1 MSPEQLKELW
11 NYLGAR
17 ETIQKLTALKLRAQ
31 GLTQAEAGVLVG
43 LPQQT
48 LSDWEQNVSNT
59 EIGNAYIDKLPEPPD
74 LRVSIPKAENT
85 TSGSTN
91 IELTREKQVAL
102 VRLILKG
109 EKQEAIAEKFDVTQG
124 YVSQVK
130 TKFYDGALKAYRDK
144 KLLKREVAERIG
156 LQCEEI
162 DQILGTFGDFLNF
175 TPQAPLSCIP
185 EPP

>member
-1 MSPEQLKELW
+1 LSPFSISRARVLISLEDRNRTIEELCSKDGKTQEEIAKIIGLSQQRILKIL
-11 NYLGAR
+11 
-17 ETIQKLTALKLRAQ
+17 
-31 GLTQAEAGVLVG
+31 
-43 LPQQT
+43 
-48 LSDWEQNVSNT
+48 
-59 EIGNAYIDKLPEPPD
+59 
-74 LRVSIPKAENT
+74 ENT

-130 TKFYDGALKAYRDK
+130 TKFYDGALKAYRDE

-162 DQILGTFGDFLNF
+162 DQILGTFGDLLNF

>member
-1 MSPEQLKELW
+1 LSSFSISRARVLISLEDRNLTIEEL
-11 NYLGAR
+11 YSKDGKTEEEIAK
-17 ETIQKLTALKLRAQ
+17 I
-31 GLTQAEAGVLVG
+31 VG
-43 LPQQT
+43 LSQQRISKI
-48 LSDWEQNVSNT
+48 L
-59 EIGNAYIDKLPEPPD
+59 
-74 LRVSIPKAENT
+74 ENT

-162 DQILGTFGDFLNF
+162 DQILGTFGDLLNF

>member
-1 MSPEQLKELW
+1 LSSFSISRARVLISLEDRNLTIEEL
-11 NYLGAR
+11 YSKDGKTEEEIAK
-17 ETIQKLTALKLRAQ
+17 I
-31 GLTQAEAGVLVG
+31 VG
-43 LPQQT
+43 LSQQRISKI
-48 LSDWEQNVSNT
+48 L
-59 EIGNAYIDKLPEPPD
+59 
-74 LRVSIPKAENT
+74 ENT

>member
-1 MSPEQLKELW
+1 MSSFSISRARVLISLEDRNLTIEEL
-11 NYLGAR
+11 YSKDGKTEEEIAK
-17 ETIQKLTALKLRAQ
+17 I
-31 GLTQAEAGVLVG
+31 VG
-43 LPQQT
+43 LSQQRISKI
-48 LSDWEQNVSNT
+48 L
-59 EIGNAYIDKLPEPPD
+59 
-74 LRVSIPKAENT
+74 ENT

>member
-1 MSPEQLKELW
+1 MSPFSISRARVLISLEDRNRTIEELCSKDGKTQEEIAKIIGLSQQRILKIL
-11 NYLGAR
+11 
-17 ETIQKLTALKLRAQ
+17 
-31 GLTQAEAGVLVG
+31 
-43 LPQQT
+43 
-48 LSDWEQNVSNT
+48 
-59 EIGNAYIDKLPEPPD
+59 
-74 LRVSIPKAENT
+74 ENT

-91 IELTREKQVAL
+91 IELTRERQVAL

-130 TKFYDGALKAYRDK
+130 TKFYDGALKAYRDE

-162 DQILGTFGDFLNF
+162 DQILGTFGDLLNF